1 MENGL
6 ESGLRLAD
14 AATAASALLWSAA
27 YIQIVRAGARD
38 GVPGMPLLA
47 MLLNLSWEF
56 VFSFVYPSPAPQI
69 YANYA
74 WLVIDLAI
82 AYQWFAFGR
91 FEGRGARLPF
101 VPLMLMLLTVCVAL
115 MMSSVLVFGDL
126 QGRNTAYTQNLL
138 MSVLF
143 IHMLHRRG
151 STAGQTFSV
160 ALFKMLGTM
169 AAGAGTI
176 LRGMDTPYLQFVIV
190 AIFAADLAYLALLS
204 RSPMTAADARGDTA
218 SA

>member
-1 MENGL
+1 MESGL

-14 AATAASALLWSAA
+14 AATAASAILWSGA
-27 YIQIVRAGARD
+27 YLQIVRVGARD
-38 GVPGMPLLA
+38 GVPGMPLFA

-56 VFSFVYPSPAPQI
+56 VFSFIYPSPSPQI

-101 VPLMLMLLTVCVAL
+101 VPLMLVLLAGCVGL
-115 MMSSVLVFGDL
+115 MMACVLVLGDL

-143 IHMLHRRG
+143 IDMLRRRA
-151 STAGQTFSV
+151 STAGQSAGA
-160 ALFKMLGTM
+160 ALLKMLGTM
-169 AAGAGTI
+169 SAGVGTV
-176 LRGMDTPYLQFVIV
+176 LRGLDTPYLRGVIV
-190 AIFAADLAYLALLS
+190 AIFILDLAYFAMLVRVPVS
-204 RSPMTAADARGDTA
+204 IRDRSVA
-218 SA
+218 ST